1 MNYTVIARRWRPKR
15 FDDVVGQGHIITTIK
30 NSIRYGR
37 IAHAYLFTGPRGV
50 GKTSLARILAK
61 AVNCVKGPT
70 EEPCGVCENCVA
82 VEAGKFVDL
91 IEVDAASKR
100 KLVDIRELIE
110 TVRYLPMKGT
120 YKVYILDESHMLI
133 NEAWNAFLK
142 TLEEPPGHNIFILST
157 TQPEDVPYTIMSRC
171 QRFDFRRIGEGT
183 VVEQLRRICTDEGIP
198 CEEKALQHIARIAD
212 GSMRDGETILEQVIA
227 YGGRQVTEQDV
238 TNVVGVVK
246 NEVLQQI
253 MKTVAD
259 QNLKEGLLLIDGTL
273 DEGFDAYQLYEGLV
287 YLVRNMLL
295 LKVFEG
301 KPPFL
306 DMGEEDCFRIMELVS
321 DLEYYEI
328 QNMLN
333 YLLEA
338 DYLVRG
344 PFPKVSLEVCYI
356 NLYNLGKIKEVE
368 RVLEGMGRREG
379 MELQVQAVVQPG
391 QVPRQPDRAT
401 AVSPHYPDS
410 ETGHG
415 AQVVR
420 ETVPSPQVPPS
431 GERGA
436 EDFIAFLKERKPL
449 IGSVLG
455 MARTE
460 MDKDTFVVFVERKHG
475 YLMQDSEKK
484 EEIKSLLKEY
494 FGKDMT
500 LVFKDGGEVKKNVLD
515 EYVSAAET
523 LFNV

>member
-15 FDDVVGQGHIITTIK
+15 FDDVVGQDHIITTIK
-30 NSIRYGR
+30 NSIKFGR

-110 TVRYLPMKGT
+110 TVRYLPMKGA

-142 TLEEPPGHNIFILST
+142 TLEEPPGHNIFVLST

-183 VVEQLRRICTDEGIP
+183 LAEQLRRICVDEGIP
-198 CEEKALQHIARIAD
+198 FDEKALQHIARIAD

-238 TNVVGVVK
+238 TAVVGVVK
-246 NEVLQQI
+246 HEILRRI

-259 QNLKEGLLLIDGTL
+259 QDLKEGLRLIEGTL

-287 YLVRNMLL
+287 YLVRTMLL

-301 KPPFL
+301 RPPFL
-306 DMGEEDCFRIMELVS
+306 DLGEEDAGRIMELMA

-344 PFPKVSLEVCYI
+344 PFPKVALEVCYV

-368 RVLEGMGRREG
+368 RVLEGIAGREG
-379 MELQVQAVVQPG
+379 GVGPFQAQTAPRAAPAPRESKQPAPVNREYPEPG
-391 QVPRQPDRAT
+391 QGYA
-401 AVSPHYPDS
+401 
-410 ETGHG
+410 G
-415 AQVVR
+415 ADQVVR
-420 ETVPSPQVPPS
+420 EPMAPP
-431 GERGA
+431 GARGA
-436 EDFIAFLKERKPL
+436 GDFIAFLRDRKPL

-455 MARTE
+455 MARAE
-460 MDKDTFVVFVERKHG
+460 VEGDSFVVFADRRHG

-484 EEIKSLLKEY
+484 EEIKALLKEF
-494 FGKDMT
+494 FGREMM
-500 LVFKDGGEVKKNVLD
+500 LVFKDGGEVKKSVLD